1 MTHPVF
7 LTLFCCFLS
16 IESVQVSRG
25 FLPVQHPG
33 QLLLAA
39 GGGHVSA
46 DAAGSDLRLTEEILL
61 VVYPDWMG
69 WVRVTEFVFTKTIT
83 HCSSNTNTK
92 KHRIKCDPQT
102 D

>member
-46 DAAGSDLRLTEEILL
+46 DTAGSDLRLTEEILL

-69 WVRVTEFVFTKTIT
+69 WVRVTELSLQKQSHTVAPTQTLK
-83 HCSSNTNTK
+83 NTE
-92 KHRIKCDPQT
+92 
-102 D
+102 

>member
-7 LTLFCCFLS
+7 LALFCFLS
-16 IESVQVSRG
+16 IDSVQVSCG

-46 DAAGSDLRLTEEILL
+46 DAAGADLRLTEEILL
-61 VVYPDWMG
+61 VVHPDWMG
-69 WVRVTEFVFTKTIT
+69 
-83 HCSSNTNTK
+83 
-92 KHRIKCDPQT
+92 
-102 D
+102 